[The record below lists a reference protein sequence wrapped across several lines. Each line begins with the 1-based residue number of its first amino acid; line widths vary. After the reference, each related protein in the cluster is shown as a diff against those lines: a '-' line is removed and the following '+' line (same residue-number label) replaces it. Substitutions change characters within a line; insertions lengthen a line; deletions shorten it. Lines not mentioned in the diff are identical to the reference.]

1 VHELSA
7 RTTRPHRVRSTA
19 LLTISAGVSALFAYL
34 AIRDVSFE
42 EVFESLRGRQ
52 YWLLL
57 PSVLLL
63 AAAIVIRGIRW
74 WVLFAVESRP
84 PLKPVLSSTWI
95 GYFFNN
101 ILPLRA
107 GEAAR
112 VVSLHQL
119 TQTSRAE
126 AAATVVLER
135 VYDLLS
141 LLVLLFVTLPWLPD
155 VTWLRS
161 AAILAIGL
169 AFALGVSIVLLA
181 VFGERVLQL
190 ATAPLRRLPRLSN
203 RRVDQIALRLAEG
216 LAGLRSPRIALA
228 AFLLTLLS
236 WVLLGLSAWLVL
248 VLFDFGLSPVDGVF
262 VMIAVGLAMILP
274 SSPAAVGVFEGATV
288 IALGAYGISNA
299 EALSCALVLHLVN
312 FVPFIVVGLVILLYQ
327 ARAVRKKRLAMS
339 ALVRPTPHGNGQS
352 GAGVS

>member
-1 VHELSA
+1 VRELSA
-7 RTTRPHRVRSTA
+7 RTTRHRARSAA
-19 LLTISAGVSALFAYL
+19 LLTISAGVSAVFAYL
-34 AIRDVSFE
+34 AIRDVRFE
-42 EVFESLRGRQ
+42 EVVESLRGRQ

-63 AAAIVIRGIRW
+63 AAAIVTRGIRW
-74 WVLFAVESRP
+74 WVLFPVESRP

-101 ILPLRA
+101 ILPARA

-119 TQTSRAE
+119 SRTSRAE
-126 AAATVVLER
+126 AAATVVVER
-135 VYDLLS
+135 AYDVLS

-169 AFALGVSIVLLA
+169 AIALGASIVLLA
-181 VFGERVLQL
+181 VFGDRVLQF
-190 ATAPLRRLPRLSN
+190 ATAPLRRLPRVSN
-203 RRVDQIALRLAEG
+203 QRVEQIALRLADG
-216 LAGLRSPRIALA
+216 FAGLRSPRIALA
-228 AFLLTLLS
+228 AFLLTLVS
-236 WVLLGLSAWLVL
+236 WVMLGLSAWLVF
-248 VLFDFGLSPVDGVF
+248 VLFDFGLSPVSGVF

-288 IALGAYGISNA
+288 IALGAYDISNA

-312 FVPFIVVGLVILLYQ
+312 FLPFIVVGFAILLYH
-327 ARAVRKKRLAMS
+327 ARPVRRNRLAMS
-339 ALVRPTPHGNGQS
+339 ALVRPTRHGNEQS
-352 GAGVS
+352 RAGVS